1 MTLPLPGQPGHGR
14 TAVLRRRPVR
24 IVDGRPE
31 GGYTSRYELICP
43 SCGDNPYLDF
53 LDVPARLQWL
63 RGPWTLGAGLAA
75 YDEHIGPDPSA
86 NGHKA
91 GSLAPASEGRRHAR
105 IGSRNRQQPAVAV
118 GERTKKRDPPGRAGI
133 SRDRTSVPA
142 RCGRPVAGCFLEE
155 DLDPATFRE
164 LRPTQ
169 SRRSAE
175 GQPRG
180 YEHRRHDAVSGK
192 LGENVRS
199 AADLAPSGTAGVS
212 PSRCTE
218 QDVLPRR

>member
-1 MTLPLPGQPGHGR
+1 MQ
-14 TAVLRRRPVR
+14 RRPVR

-53 LDVPARLQWL
+53 LDVPAQLQWL

-86 NGHKA
+86 NGHNA

-118 GERTKKRDPPGRAGI
+118 AVGERTKNAIRLVALASAVRLAKDIRAHRAVIVVAVGLVAAAHLAREGRNPLEWYFA
-133 SRDRTSVPA
+133 REPDKPA
-142 RCGRPVAGCFLEE
+142 
-155 DLDPATFRE
+155 
-164 LRPTQ
+164 
-169 SRRSAE
+169 
-175 GQPRG
+175 
-180 YEHRRHDAVSGK
+180 
-192 LGENVRS
+192 
-199 AADLAPSGTAGVS
+199 
-212 PSRCTE
+212 
-218 QDVLPRR
+218 